1 MLRFGMAFLRLL
13 TFHLKAISRE
23 LLKFCFSIQPIN
35 LMSLLE
41 GKKFLITGISS
52 NRSIAYGIAK
62 ACVREGAAVAL
73 SYNNERFKER
83 VQGFA
88 DELNAGEVIKLD
100 ASDDASID
108 SAANQLE
115 KRWCDGFDGFVHS
128 IGWAPR
134 EAISGSFLEGASREG
149 FLQAMNISVYSYIA
163 LAKRMTP
170 LMEGHK
176 ASILTLSYL
185 GAEKVVP
192 NYNTMG
198 LCKAALEAA
207 TRYIAADVGPK
218 QIRANSL
225 SCGPIKTLAA
235 SGIKDF
241 SSMLAQCKAVS
252 PLRSLVSI
260 DEVGNTAS
268 FLLSDYSFGVTG
280 ETLYIDGGFN
290 TLACCTPSEAAK

>member
-1 MLRFGMAFLRLL
+1 
-13 TFHLKAISRE
+13 
-23 LLKFCFSIQPIN
+23 
-35 LMSLLE
+35 MSLLE

-62 ACVREGAAVAL
+62 ACVREGAEVAL
-73 SYNNERFKER
+73 SYNNERFKDR

-100 ASDDASID
+100 ASVDASID
-108 SAANQLE
+108 AAALELE
-115 KRWCDGFDGFVHS
+115 KRWTDGFDGFVHS

-134 EAISGSFLEGASREG
+134 ESICGSFLEGASREG

-163 LAKRMTP
+163 LAKRLSPM
-170 LMEGHK
+170 MEGHK
-176 ASILTLSYL
+176 ASLLTLSYI
-185 GAEKVVP
+185 GGEKVIP

-207 TRYIAADVGPK
+207 TRYIAAELGPK

-235 SGIKDF
+235 SGIKNF
-241 SSMLAQCKAVS
+241 GQMLAQAKAVA
-252 PLRSLVSI
+252 PLRSLVTI
-260 DEVGNTAS
+260 DEVGNTAA
-268 FLLSDYSFGVTG
+268 FLLSDYSFGITA
-280 ETLYIDGGFN
+280 ETLYLDAGFHS
-290 TLACCTPSEAAK
+290 LACCVSPDTAE